1 MSTTASPLPTQA
13 PAPAPPRV
21 APPSSNGSAKDDKK
35 KKKTKLGSKRGIE
48 TMFRTQYPM
57 HVDLSALADAKAN
70 IMISINGIMVSIL
83 LASISPKIDS
93 NPWLIFPTST
103 LLVGCLISL
112 VFAILAAL
120 PRVNRH
126 EITLADVRE
135 ERANILFFGNFTR
148 LSKRDYLIGMTEM
161 LNDKTRL
168 YTSMMSDI
176 YALGGVLDRKFR
188 LLRISYLAF
197 TLALVVGVTLF
208 IGVYTFLSP
217 TVATTPTLLP

>member
-1 MSTTASPLPTQA
+1 MTPTTASPLPTQA
-13 PAPAPPRV
+13 PAPDPPRV
-21 APPSSNGSAKDDKK
+21 MPPATSSNGTKE

-120 PRVNRH
+120 PRVNRN
-126 EITLADVRE
+126 EISLADVRE

-197 TLALVVGVTLF
+197 TVALIVGVTLF

-217 TVATTPTLLP
+217 MGVSPRVLE

>member
-1 MSTTASPLPTQA
+1 MTPTPPSPLPVQA
-13 PAPAPPRV
+13 PKPTPPPV
-21 APPSSNGSAKDDKK
+21 APPNSKKSKK
-35 KKKTKLGSKRGIE
+35 KKKSKGKLGSKRGIE

-57 HVDLSALADAKAN
+57 HVDLSSLADAKAN

-126 EITLADVRE
+126 EISLADVRE

-148 LSKRDYLIGMTEM
+148 LSKREYLIGMTEM

-188 LLRISYLAF
+188 LLRISYIAF
-197 TLALVVGVTLF
+197 MVALIIGVTLF

-217 TVATTPTLLP
+217 SAVSTSL

>member
-1 MSTTASPLPTQA
+1 MSVPTTAAAPLPTKA
-13 PAPAPPRV
+13 PKPSPPPV
-21 APPSSNGSAKDDKK
+21 APPAKDKSKK
-35 KKKTKLGSKRGIE
+35 NTKGKLGSKRGIE

-57 HVDLSALADAKAN
+57 HVDLSSLADAKAN

-112 VFAILAAL
+112 VFAVLAAL
-120 PRVNRH
+120 PRVNRN
-126 EITLADVRE
+126 EISLADVRE

-197 TLALVVGVTLF
+197 MIALIIGVTLF

-217 TVATTPTLLP
+217 GAIAPTSL

>member
-1 MSTTASPLPTQA
+1 MTTTTASPLPLQ
-13 PAPAPPRV
+13 PPKPSPPRV
-21 APPSSNGSAKDDKK
+21 APPDQKKDKK
-35 KKKTKLGSKRGIE
+35 KKSSKGKLGSKRGIE

-57 HVDLSALADAKAN
+57 HVDLSSLADAKAN

-126 EITLADVRE
+126 EISLADVRE

-148 LSKRDYLIGMTEM
+148 LSKREYLIGMTEM

-197 TLALVVGVTLF
+197 MVALIIGVTLF

-217 TVATTPTLLP
+217 GAAASTLLP

>member
-1 MSTTASPLPTQA
+1 MTPTTASPLPVQA
-13 PAPAPPRV
+13 PKPTPPPV
-21 APPSSNGSAKDDKK
+21 APPNSKKSKK
-35 KKKTKLGSKRGIE
+35 KKSKKGKLGSKRGIE

-57 HVDLSALADAKAN
+57 HVDLSSLADAKAN

-103 LLVGCLISL
+103 LLIGCLISL

-126 EITLADVRE
+126 EISLADVRE
-135 ERANILFFGNFTR
+135 EKANILFFGNFTR
-148 LSKRDYLIGMTEM
+148 LSKREYLIGMTEM

-188 LLRISYLAF
+188 LLRISYIAF
-197 TLALVVGVTLF
+197 MVALIIGVTLF
-208 IGVYTFLSP
+208 ISVYTFLSP
-217 TVATTPTLLP
+217 GAVSTSL

>member
-1 MSTTASPLPTQA
+1 MSIPTTASPLPVKA
-13 PAPAPPRV
+13 PKPTPPLV
-21 APPSSNGSAKDDKK
+21 APPSKK
-35 KKKTKLGSKRGIE
+35 KPKEKKSSKGKLGSKRGIE

-57 HVDLSALADAKAN
+57 HVDLSSLADAKAN

-112 VFAILAAL
+112 VFAVLAAL

-126 EITLADVRE
+126 EISLADVRE

-148 LSKRDYLIGMTEM
+148 LSKREYLIGMTEM

-197 TLALVVGVTLF
+197 MIALIIGVTLF

-217 TVATTPTLLP
+217 GAVAPTSL